1 LNPRGDL
8 SPPTRLAGE
17 HLRPLGQ
24 PSGIGVYEC
33 PEHALTGTFAGVTP
47 VEALERIAEL
57 LMRGR
62 APSYRVQAFRR
73 AAREISHMPEEELR
87 RLADSGR
94 LTDVPG
100 VGEKTAAV
108 IVEALRGETPEYL
121 TKLLR
126 DLPEPGT
133 DEGEALRV
141 QLKGDLHSHSDWSD
155 GGDTI
160 AAMAGKARDLGHE
173 YLALTDH
180 SPRLTIANGLTAD
193 RLREQLEVVHALND
207 DLAPFR
213 ILTGV
218 EVDILDCG
226 ALDHDEELLARVD
239 VVVASVHSK
248 LRMDADAMTRRMV
261 AAVASPHVDVLG
273 HCTGRLLTGRGRPES
288 TFDEDVVIEACRHFD
303 TALEINCRPE
313 RLDPPKRILTKAV
326 EAGLRVA
333 ISTDAHAV
341 EQLEWQPYG
350 TDRAATCGVTADRVV
365 NAMPADD
372 LLAWCASHP
381 TL

>member
-1 LNPRGDL
+1 M
-8 SPPTRLAGE
+8 
-17 HLRPLGQ
+17 
-24 PSGIGVYEC
+24 
-33 PEHALTGTFAGVTP
+33 TP

-62 APSYRVQAFRR
+62 EPAYRVQAFRR
-73 AAREISHMPEEELR
+73 AAREISHVSDDELR
-87 RLADSGR
+87 RLADTGR
-94 LTDVPG
+94 LTDIPG

-108 IVEALRGETPEYL
+108 IVEALRGETPAYL
-121 TKLLR
+121 TKLLGEI
-126 DLPEPGT
+126 PELGT
-133 DEGEALRV
+133 DAGEALRA

-180 SPRLTIANGLTAD
+180 SPRLKVANGLSAD
-193 RLREQLEVVHALND
+193 RLREQLEIVDELNAQ
-207 DLAPFR
+207 LAPFR

-218 EVDILDCG
+218 EVDILDDG
-226 ALDHDEELLARVD
+226 ALDQHEDLLARVD

-248 LRMDADAMTRRMV
+248 LRMESEGMTRRMV

-273 HCTGRLLTGRGRPES
+273 HCTGRLLVGRGRAES
-288 TFDEDVVIEACRHFD
+288 TFDEDVVIEACRRFD
-303 TALEINCRPE
+303 TALEVNCRPE

-326 EAGLRVA
+326 AAGLRIA

-350 TDRAATCGVTADRVV
+350 TDRAAECGVTADRVV
-365 NAMPADD
+365 NAMPAEA
-372 LLAWCASHP
+372 LLAWCGAHP

>member
-1 LNPRGDL
+1 
-8 SPPTRLAGE
+8 
-17 HLRPLGQ
+17 
-24 PSGIGVYEC
+24 
-33 PEHALTGTFAGVTP
+33 VTP

-62 APSYRVQAFRR
+62 APAYRQQAFKR
-73 AAREISHMPEEELR
+73 AATAISRVTPEELQ
-87 RLADSGR
+87 RLADARR
-94 LTDVPG
+94 LTDIPN
-100 VGEKTAAV
+100 VGEKTATV
-108 IVEALRGETPEYL
+108 IAEAMRGETPKYL
-121 TKLLR
+121 QDLLANT
-126 DLPEPGT
+126 PEPGSK
-133 DEGEALRV
+133 EGDALRA
-141 QLKGDLHSHSDWSD
+141 QLRGDLHSHSDWSD

-180 SPRLTIANGLTAD
+180 SPRLTIANGLSAD
-193 RLREQLEVVHALND
+193 RLREQLEVVEQLNG

-218 EVDILDCG
+218 EVDSLDDG
-226 ALDHDEELLARVD
+226 ALDQHEELLARVD

-248 LRMDADAMTRRMV
+248 LRMEANPMTRRMV

-288 TFDEDVVIEACRHFD
+288 TFDEDVVVAACQQFD
-303 TALEINCRPE
+303 TALEVNCRPE

-341 EQLEWQPYG
+341 EQLEWQAYG
-350 TDRAATCGVTADRVV
+350 TDRAAACGVTADRVV

-372 LLAWCASHP
+372 LLAWCSSHP
-381 TL
+381 TP